1 MKASDV
7 RPDFRITAALG
18 LIAMVAACVPA
29 SAPPAPLPPP
39 QPAPAPA
46 TARPA
51 PAAPPAAN
59 WADAPQTPGTWRYGA
74 QGSYS
79 EAAFIGPANQAFAR
93 LRCMTA
99 NRLVVLSLPES
110 GAPRP
115 RVTIRSHTATRTLEG
130 QPAGRETLVSFAAND
145 SLLDAMAFARGRFA
159 IEAERLPPLYLPAW
173 PEVARVIEDC
183 R

>member
-1 MKASDV
+1 MKASHV
-7 RPDFRITAALG
+7 RPDLRITAALG
-18 LIAMVAACVPA
+18 PIALLAACVPA
-29 SAPPAPLPPP
+29 SAPPTPLPAP

-46 TARPA
+46 PARPA
-51 PAAPPAAN
+51 PPAPPAAN
-59 WADAPQTPGTWRYGA
+59 WADEPQTPGTWRYGA
-74 QGSYS
+74 QGGYT

-99 NRLVVLSLPES
+99 NRMVVLSLPES
-110 GAPRP
+110 GAARP

-130 QPAGRETLVSFAAND
+130 QPAGRETQVPLAAND

-159 IEAERLPPLYLPAW
+159 IEAEGLPPLYLPSW